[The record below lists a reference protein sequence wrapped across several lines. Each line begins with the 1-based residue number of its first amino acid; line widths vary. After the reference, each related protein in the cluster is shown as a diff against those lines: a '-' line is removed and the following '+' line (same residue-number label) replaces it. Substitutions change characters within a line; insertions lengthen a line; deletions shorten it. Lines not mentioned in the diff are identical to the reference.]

1 LQEDPACSPTVH
13 VNCTSSTSDNTS
25 ADSGASAS
33 TNTDNTTMTPPNLLK
48 VASNKN
54 LQRLDSQ
61 STRASATAAP
71 SPAVEQRNSYKH
83 PSSNNSNSS
92 SATNGRRHNHTVGH
106 VKTRSM
112 MRSSSNHAHHGPT
125 VTTAASAAAGIPPVA
140 QAPGGSTVASNSALS
155 DHKPKSARPRRRRAK
170 FVCGDQEEDDTGYN
184 DEQQPSED
192 DTRVPT
198 NDSHHPCTQG
208 SPRHF
213 HDPNSQE
220 QRHHIHDRH
229 PSKRH
234 QRGKTHQHQQQQ
246 QQQRESEYD
255 RKEVGGERST
265 HPKRDQRNVQHE
277 PSSKNHRDSKQHIKA
292 TEAELHIGSEN
303 SIDKS
308 KDEEDEADSTLVMHE
323 ISNDTSCSLSIHSS
337 AAASA
342 NRHMQG
348 QILTVTAINRAQEQ
362 DNESGGADRCSTI
375 RHEGQT
381 VESPIYATQVQ
392 FPSTQDAHK
401 TSDSSTDTS
410 ANPTTTTVTTAGT
423 SSQQRQPTPTRFY
436 HLLHPTR
443 SNTSL
448 PSITRTV
455 SHPVLTT
462 ASTLKSTADEAYYY
476 DSDGLSAK
484 QYQQS
489 DQRTSLISPITDL
502 VSKFLDPYTAGFR
515 SRRSRSQSDL
525 KTATLSSSPLHGDT
539 NSTGQGSKESHH
551 RRRESLSSAS
561 ARSMSSSIQY
571 LQQQQQHYHQQL
583 QQRSQHSYRSNSYS
597 QHANL
602 VPTMTL
608 SPPRGGSDHG
618 AGQFLI
624 SKFLTVS
631 PSYHPTQSGSPAFKA
646 SLSSTSAGSATSLT
660 TTGTNGQTLYT
671 RRRLPASLRM
681 TTDALEVDTTTE
693 HQEHGDPSSAPV
705 TPTSIASLS
714 SADGAPVMASTTTS
728 SAFAVGACPWKQ
740 PSETMTRTQQK
751 LLLQRDSSQDDMDEE
766 EMVRRGKTLKETE
779 RIQREYRCIRM
790 FGDPMLDSLMRCH
803 PQALHQQQ
811 VGQRHTRSMEN
822 LTHSTSML
830 SVKSM

>member
-1 LQEDPACSPTVH
+1 MANESNQAGRSPLDQKLQEDPACSPTVH
-13 VNCTSSTSDNTS
+13 VNCTT
-25 ADSGASAS
+25 
-33 TNTDNTTMTPPNLLK
+33 
-48 VASNKN
+48 
-54 LQRLDSQ
+54 
-61 STRASATAAP
+61 
-71 SPAVEQRNSYKH
+71 VEQRNGYKH

-92 SATNGRRHNHTVGH
+92 STTNGRRHNHTVGH

-125 VTTAASAAAGIPPVA
+125 VTTAASTAAGIPPVA
-140 QAPGGSTVASNSALS
+140 QAHGGSTVASNSALS

-184 DEQQPSED
+184 DERQPSED

-198 NDSHHPCTQG
+198 HDSHHPCTQE

-213 HDPNSQE
+213 RDANSQE
-220 QRHHIHDRH
+220 QRHYIHDRH

-234 QRGKTHQHQQQQ
+234 QREKTHQHQQQQ
-246 QQQRESEYD
+246 QQQQKESEYD

-265 HPKRDQRNVQHE
+265 HPKCDQRNVQHE
-277 PSSKNHRDSKQHIKA
+277 PSSKNHRHSKQHIKA
-292 TEAELHIGSEN
+292 TEAELHIASEN

-308 KDEEDEADSTLVMHE
+308 EDEEDEADSTLVMHE
-323 ISNDTSCSLSIHSS
+323 ISNNTPCSLSIHSS

-348 QILTVTAINRAQEQ
+348 QIPTVTAINCAQEQ
-362 DNESGGADRCSTI
+362 DNESGGADRGSTI

-410 ANPTTTTVTTAGT
+410 TNPTTTTITTAGT
-423 SSQQRQPTPTRFY
+423 SSQQRQPTPARFY

-462 ASTLKSTADEAYYY
+462 ASTLKSTADEAYYH

-484 QYQQS
+484 QYQQN

-561 ARSMSSSIQY
+561 PRSMSSSIQY

-583 QQRSQHSYRSNSYS
+583 QQRSHHSYRSNSYS

-618 AGQFLI
+618 AGQFFI

-631 PSYHPTQSGSPAFKA
+631 PSHHPTQSGSPALKA

-693 HQEHGDPSSAPV
+693 HREHGDPSSTPV
-705 TPTSIASLS
+705 TPTSIASIS

-766 EMVRRGKTLKETE
+766 EMVRRGRTLKETE

-811 VGQRHTRSMEN
+811 
-822 LTHSTSML
+822 
-830 SVKSM
+830 